1 MATDLTRTNPVLEGL
16 NNLSI
21 IRQLGLMIGLA
32 ASVAIGAGV
41 VLWSKEPSYRPL
53 YTDLSNLDASQ
64 IVGVLEQEDILFQ
77 IDTNTGVLMVQS
89 DKIHQARLKLASAG
103 YTGTSNAGYELL
115 DKESGF
121 GTSQFMEKAKY
132 RRSIEGELSKTI
144 TSIKNVRAARVH
156 LAIPKKTVFLNDKRH
171 PSASVLI
178 DLHPGRKLAKPQII
192 AVTHLV
198 ASSIPE
204 LTAEYVTVVDQY
216 GNMLSD
222 TEGSAEMI
230 VAAKQLEYSAKIEQQ
245 YQERIAEIIE
255 PLVGADKY
263 RVQVSAEVDFTLV
276 EQTAETFNPD
286 LPAVRSEQTLD
297 ENTGANGAALGIPGA
312 LSNQPPTEA
321 TVPETAGA
329 DENENNNTVS
339 AANGNSR
346 SQATRNF
353 ELDRTI
359 SHTRYQAGTIKRI
372 TVAVVLDDKST
383 TVGEGKESELVRTP
397 FSADEM
403 ERISILIKDT
413 IGFSGARG
421 DRVNVLNQAFVAR
434 QIDDASALPEES
446 IFEQAW
452 IWELGKQSLGA
463 IFLLILVMAVLRPIL
478 KSLASAGESA
488 GLPDLPEQM
497 ELAPEPELEEEVT
510 ISGGP
515 ETLLP
520 GPEQS
525 YEAQLN
531 AVKGMIA
538 DDPRRVAQVVKTW
551 LAQGAE

>member
-1 MATDLTRTNPVLEGL
+1 MATDLTQTNPVLEGL

-41 VLWSKEPSYRPL
+41 VIWAKEPSYRPL

-64 IVGVLEQEDILFQ
+64 IVGVLEQEEILFQ
-77 IDTNTGVLMVQS
+77 IDTNTGVLMVES
-89 DKIHQARLKLASAG
+89 NKIHQARLKLAAAG
-103 YTGTSNAGYELL
+103 YSGTSTSGYELL

-144 TSIKNVRAARVH
+144 SSIKNIRAARVH

-178 DLHPGRKLAKPQII
+178 DLHPGRRLGKPQIVAI
-192 AVTHLV
+192 GHLV

-204 LTAEYVTVVDQY
+204 LTVEHVTVVDQH
-216 GNMLSD
+216 GNLLSD
-222 TEGSAEMI
+222 AKSSVEM
-230 VAAKQLEYSAKIEQQ
+230 VAAAKQLEYTNQIEQQ
-245 YQERIAEIIE
+245 FRERIAEIIE
-255 PLVGADKY
+255 PIVGVDRY
-263 RVQVSAEVDFTLV
+263 RVQVSADIDFTMV

-286 LPAVRSEQTLD
+286 LAAVRSEQTLD
-297 ENTGANGAALGIPGA
+297 EILGAGSAALGIPGA
-312 LSNQPPTEA
+312 LSNQPPTESA
-321 TVPETAGA
+321 VPETTDVATGTATNQVAGA
-329 DENENNNTVS
+329 EGST
-339 AANGNSR
+339 R
-346 SQATRNF
+346 SQATRNY

-359 SHTRYQAGTIKRI
+359 SHTRHQAGKINRL
-372 TVAVVLDDKST
+372 TVAVVIDDKMT
-383 TVGEGKESELVRTP
+383 KVGEGETLEMVRTP
-397 FSADEM
+397 FSADEI

-413 IGFSGARG
+413 IGFAAARG
-421 DRVNVLNQAFVAR
+421 DRVNVLNQAFIVPEV
-434 QIDDASALPEES
+434 DDTTELPEES

-452 IWELGKQSLGA
+452 IWEFGKQGLGA

-478 KSLASAGESA
+478 KSLATAGENA
-488 GLPDLPEQM
+488 ALPDLPEQM

-551 LAQGAE
+551 LAQGVE